1 MLKSEQNRNEELE
14 EKLEYLGLNLKK
26 IPEEITK
33 FEPIQYKVSKMY
45 NKKQQYKQYRFIRV
59 KDIQILLTPT
69 NRMDD
74 LQEKYKKA
82 VPLANYL
89 DSKSEENMGYYATFL
104 NMLDK
109 FRLNDVKKIE
119 KEQKKLA
126 EKVPFRVKFEGNYLW
141 QIYYSDIS
149 NQYFMLVPTEDTD
162 YSTFFYLLKRK
173 IENRDMDTVFV
184 PISNLNYSKKFFSRE
199 ELEDI
204 ENYLWL
210 FTKDWP
216 LIYEVY
222 DKQNRFSLQIV
233 GETNIF
239 DDIRSPYRIN
249 LKTSVS
255 AMQFYKLLKAMFILE
270 TEMPNYY
277 NFVTKIDRSGGIEFY
292 LDDQKLEYITLST
305 FIKNEYIKREQEKE
319 EMQIRIKQNKVRLEE
334 LKSISKK
341 QELEYLEKEKQISTF
356 LECKKSFFGKF
367 KYYFKYS
374 KKGSKNK
381 IRKTNEI
388 NQELEEEIFEP
399 QIDSIEDSKKGYKKD
414 YTLEELV
421 EKCKELENVEVEL
434 KNILMDINAIKLK
447 NKNMAKKIE
456 NATAFIQEIDNHKK
470 SIFEFW
476 KYSNKDEMTSL
487 PEGEEEEVNVIK
499 KITKIFNFREDLE
512 KFGIELD
519 KWQRKNLTK
528 EELDSCYIATTDL
541 IEILNKVKTNNI
553 LPKSLEINL
562 KDLKK
567 SEKKEKEFSESDE
580 FDIFGGLVEDNRK
593 IRKINDKRHREVK
606 KDEYNILEINET
618 TKSLG
623 YKLSLEKVLTNIKSA
638 LEKEKMTEEIPVYKA
653 QIDER
658 IQKNTLQLFDVDAQ
672 KEMQKLLDSDST
684 KLYFYKINLT
694 EGTSAI
700 GITNSVLYD
709 NQNKTLPLGMDL
721 STQFLVDIGKLP
733 LVLKKKS
740 VYKLVDLNK
749 EDEFADAKLRSIC
762 LLEYEL
768 DEEKRL
774 ARKLKKK
781 EEKKEVKKSSKLK
794 GKRKS
799 E

>member
-126 EKVPFRVKFEGNYLW
+126 EKIPFRVKFEGNYLW

-277 NFVTKIDRSGGIEFY
+277 NFVTKIDRAGGIEFY

-399 QIDSIEDSKKGYKKD
+399 QIDSIEDSKKGYKKN

-567 SEKKEKEFSESDE
+567 SEKKEKDFSENDE

-658 IQKNTLQLFDVDAQ
+658 IQKNTLQLFDVDAE

>member
-567 SEKKEKEFSESDE
+567 SEKKEKDFSENDE

-658 IQKNTLQLFDVDAQ
+658 IPKNTLQLFDVDAE

-740 VYKLVDLNK
+740 IYKLVDLNK

>member
-33 FEPIQYKVSKMY
+33 FEPIHYKVSKMY

-89 DSKSEENMGYYATFL
+89 DSKSEENMEYYATFL

-109 FRLNDVKKIE
+109 FKLNDVKKIE

-126 EKVPFRVKFEGNYLW
+126 EKIPFRVKFEGNYLW

-173 IENRDMDTVFV
+173 IENRDTDTVFV

-204 ENYLWL
+204 ENYLWV

-249 LKTSVS
+249 LRTSVS

-277 NFVTKIDRSGGIEFY
+277 NFVTKIDRAGGIEFY

-305 FIKNEYIKREQEKE
+305 FIKNEYIKKEQEKE
-319 EMQIRIKQNKVRLEE
+319 EMQIRIKQNKVRLED
-334 LKSISKK
+334 LKSIAKK
-341 QELEYLEKEKQISTF
+341 QEMEYLEKEKQISTF

-388 NQELEEEIFEP
+388 NQELEEIFEP
-399 QIDSIEDSKKGYKKD
+399 QIDSIEDSKRGYKKN

-499 KITKIFNFREDLE
+499 KITKVFNFREDLE

-567 SEKKEKEFSESDE
+567 SEKKEKDFSENDE

-606 KDEYNILEINET
+606 KDEYNILEINES

-658 IQKNTLQLFDVDAQ
+658 IPKNTLQLFDVDAE

-781 EEKKEVKKSSKLK
+781 EEKKEVKKSSKIK

>member
-1 MLKSEQNRNEELE
+1 MPRKKKEKIEGIED
-14 EKLEYLGLNLKK
+14 KLEYLGLELDNIPKKLK
-26 IPEEITK
+26 E
-33 FEPIQYKVSKMY
+33 FEPLEFRVSRFY
-45 NKKQQYKQYRFIRV
+45 DEKQYRQYRYIPIQ
-59 KDIQILLTPT
+59 DLQILLSPT
-69 NRMDD
+69 NR
-74 LQEKYKKA
+74 LEELGEKYKKA
-82 VPLANYL
+82 SPLYEYL
-89 DSKSEENMGYYATFL
+89 DNEKEENILKYTTFL
-104 NMLDK
+104 NMLK
-109 FRLNDVKKIE
+109 NFNIEDVENVE
-119 KEQKKLA
+119 KEQNNLNR
-126 EKVPFRVKFEGNYLW
+126 EIPFKIKYQGNYLW
-141 QIYYSDIS
+141 QIYYSENTDK
-149 NQYFMLVPTEDTD
+149 YFMIVPTEDTD

-173 IENRDMDTVFV
+173 IENRDTDTVFV

-204 ENYLWL
+204 ENYLWV

-249 LKTSVS
+249 LRTSVS

-277 NFVTKIDRSGGIEFY
+277 NFVTKIDRAGGIEFY

-305 FIKNEYIKREQEKE
+305 FIKNEYIKKEQEKE
-319 EMQIRIKQNKVRLEE
+319 EMQIRIKQNKVRLED
-334 LKSISKK
+334 LKSIAKK
-341 QELEYLEKEKQISTF
+341 QEMEYLEKEKQISTF

-388 NQELEEEIFEP
+388 NQELEEIFEP
-399 QIDSIEDSKKGYKKD
+399 QIDSIEDSKRGYKKN

-499 KITKIFNFREDLE
+499 KITKVFNFREDLE

-567 SEKKEKEFSESDE
+567 SEKKEKDFSENDE

-606 KDEYNILEINET
+606 KDEYNILEINES

-658 IQKNTLQLFDVDAQ
+658 IPKNTLQLFDVDAE

-781 EEKKEVKKSSKLK
+781 EEKKEVKKSSKIK

>member
-277 NFVTKIDRSGGIEFY
+277 NFVTKIDRAGGIEFY

-305 FIKNEYIKREQEKE
+305 FIKNEYIKREKEKE

-567 SEKKEKEFSESDE
+567 SEKKEKEFSENDE

-740 VYKLVDLNK
+740 IYKLVDLNK

>member
-658 IQKNTLQLFDVDAQ
+658 IPKNTLQLFDVDAE

-740 VYKLVDLNK
+740 IYKLVDLNK

>member
-33 FEPIQYKVSKMY
+33 FEPIQYKASKMY

-249 LKTSVS
+249 LKTTVS

-277 NFVTKIDRSGGIEFY
+277 NFVTKIDRAGGIEFY

-749 EDEFADAKLRSIC
+749 EDEFSDAKLRSIC

>member
-319 EMQIRIKQNKVRLEE
+319 EMQIRIKQNKVRLED
-334 LKSISKK
+334 LKSIAKK
-341 QELEYLEKEKQISTF
+341 QEMEYLEKEKQISTF

-567 SEKKEKEFSESDE
+567 SEKKEKDFSENDE
-580 FDIFGGLVEDNRK
+580 FDIFGGLVEDSRK

-658 IQKNTLQLFDVDAQ
+658 IQKNTLQLFDVDAE

-740 VYKLVDLNK
+740 IYKLVDLNK

>member
-277 NFVTKIDRSGGIEFY
+277 NFVTKIDRAGGIEFY

-740 VYKLVDLNK
+740 IYKLVDLNK
-749 EDEFADAKLRSIC
+749 EDEFSDAKLRSIC

>member
-33 FEPIQYKVSKMY
+33 FEPIQYKASKMY

-658 IQKNTLQLFDVDAQ
+658 IPKNTLQLFDVDAQ

>member
-277 NFVTKIDRSGGIEFY
+277 NFVTKIDRAGGIEFY

-567 SEKKEKEFSESDE
+567 SEKKEKEFSENDE

-740 VYKLVDLNK
+740 IYKLVDLNK

>member
-126 EKVPFRVKFEGNYLW
+126 EKIPFRVKFEGNYLW

-277 NFVTKIDRSGGIEFY
+277 NFVTKIDRAGGIEFY

-319 EMQIRIKQNKVRLEE
+319 EMQIRIKQNKVRLED
-334 LKSISKK
+334 LKSIAKK
-341 QELEYLEKEKQISTF
+341 QEMEYLEKEKQISTF

-567 SEKKEKEFSESDE
+567 SEKKEKEFSENDE

>member
-277 NFVTKIDRSGGIEFY
+277 NFVTKIDRAGGIEFY

-476 KYSNKDEMTSL
+476 KYSNKDEMISL

-567 SEKKEKEFSESDE
+567 SEKKEKEFSENDE

>member
-89 DSKSEENMGYYATFL
+89 DSKSEENMEYYATFL

-126 EKVPFRVKFEGNYLW
+126 EKVPFRVRFEGNYLW

-277 NFVTKIDRSGGIEFY
+277 NFVTKIDRAGGIEFY

-319 EMQIRIKQNKVRLEE
+319 EMQIRIKQNKVRLED
-334 LKSISKK
+334 LKSIAKK
-341 QELEYLEKEKQISTF
+341 QEMEYLEKEKQISTF

-399 QIDSIEDSKKGYKKD
+399 QIDSIEDSKKGYKKN

-567 SEKKEKEFSESDE
+567 SEKKEKDFSENDE
-580 FDIFGGLVEDNRK
+580 FDIFGGLVEDSRK

-658 IQKNTLQLFDVDAQ
+658 IQKNTLQLFDVDAE

>member
-1 MLKSEQNRNEELE
+1 M
-14 EKLEYLGLNLKK
+14 NLKK

-567 SEKKEKEFSESDE
+567 SEKKEKDFSENDE

-658 IQKNTLQLFDVDAQ
+658 IPKNTLQLFDVDAE

-740 VYKLVDLNK
+740 IYKLVDLNK

>member
-33 FEPIQYKVSKMY
+33 FEPIQYKASKMY

-658 IQKNTLQLFDVDAQ
+658 IPKNTLQLFDVDAE

>member
-658 IQKNTLQLFDVDAQ
+658 IPKNTLQLFDVDAE

>member
-33 FEPIQYKVSKMY
+33 FEPIQYKASKMY

-126 EKVPFRVKFEGNYLW
+126 EKIPFRVKFEGNYLW

-319 EMQIRIKQNKVRLEE
+319 EMQIRIKQNKVRLED
-334 LKSISKK
+334 LKSIAKK
-341 QELEYLEKEKQISTF
+341 QEMEYLEKEKQISTF

>member
-277 NFVTKIDRSGGIEFY
+277 NFVTKIDRAGGIEFY

-319 EMQIRIKQNKVRLEE
+319 EMQIRIKQNKVRLED
-334 LKSISKK
+334 LKSIAKK
-341 QELEYLEKEKQISTF
+341 QEMEYLEKEKQISTF

-399 QIDSIEDSKKGYKKD
+399 QIDSIEDSKKGYKKN

-567 SEKKEKEFSESDE
+567 SEKKEKDFSENDE
-580 FDIFGGLVEDNRK
+580 FDIFGGLVEDSRK

-658 IQKNTLQLFDVDAQ
+658 IPKNTLQLFDVDAE